1 MGDRYE
7 GLQADCLDVIRRCN
21 AIILAA
27 RQCRAAAECS
37 DEGSVKEAMGRIKD
51 EGERLH
57 GRIGSTPPRGEPRPA
72 SLNRGRV
79 SVWSRLPVTAG
90 STWTLR

>member
-51 EGERLH
+51 EGERL
-57 GRIGSTPPRGEPRPA
+57 GA
-72 SLNRGRV
+72 F
-79 SVWSRLPVTAG
+79 AG
-90 STWTLR
+90 AFSPDLLITYSEAGQ